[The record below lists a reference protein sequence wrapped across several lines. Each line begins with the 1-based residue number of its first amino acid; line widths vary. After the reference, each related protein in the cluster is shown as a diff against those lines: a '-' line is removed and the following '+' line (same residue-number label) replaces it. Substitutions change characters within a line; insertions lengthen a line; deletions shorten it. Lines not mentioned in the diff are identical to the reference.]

1 MCSSVIRN
9 TVIRNTVLRSRATR
23 STVTTR
29 RVRRSFVAVAVA
41 ILAAV
46 VAPSGVAAASSTS
59 TTPSAGAVE
68 PMSTNVLSG
77 QPPVLDPATPPP
89 ASGEATAEQ
98 QRTERL
104 VTPAQ
109 RARTSWEGHRRPAKL
124 IILRPRVV
132 DIVTNGLL
140 TQRAVRMGGV
150 LSLAQLDRYLPST
163 WLTIEGGVA
172 RLSAAIVLTAG
183 VALDV
188 GGDVTTLQLAGGA
201 TAPEAASIYTGGG
214 RLSVHGVIVTSAELV
229 SQQPVPAG
237 AGRPFIVVAPG
248 GRLDTIDVTFSD
260 LGTPVDDPEERAGV
274 VFGKGSSGSLVRTS
288 LLRNSTGLKLDGS
301 VDVHLD
307 DVTIGESATD
317 GLVLRGD
324 RGTTMIG
331 VRTERNAVNGVLV
344 TGPSTDRPV
353 TGLTTTGNG
362 EYGVA
367 VVGQIAPQIRGV
379 VTQRNIGGGLRLAG
393 SMDVTVSDVTATD
406 EPIGVVTHLTSSR
419 VVLDQLRIVGGR
431 RGVMIEKTTTGLE
444 LTGTRIERA
453 EVGVSIGG
461 RDIKLRQVRVKDSG
475 SGVRVERGAA
485 GVTATG
491 LTLSGGQDGFVAIA
505 GTAGVVLRDVVAD
518 GVANNAVRTFSANMQ
533 IIGGRIIGSTT
544 GIDAHTTTTIAGT
557 AISQVDVGIR
567 ARSTGLVAAEDVDV
581 SAVSSGID
589 VEDGSSFILAD
600 SRVKALEAVNGRV
613 DLEGLNDLSLPPL
626 NVLGAIGVP
635 LLLLALVLDQVQ
647 TFRQRSAASES
658 RQLPPSMQPVSAE
671 ARQ

>member
-1 MCSSVIRN
+1 
-9 TVIRNTVLRSRATR
+9 VIRNTVLLSRATR
-23 STVTTR
+23 STVTTG
-29 RVRRSFVAVAVA
+29 RVRRSFVAVTVA

-59 TTPSAGAVE
+59 TTPPVGAVE
-68 PMSTNVLSG
+68 ATSTNVQSG
-77 QPPVLDPATPPP
+77 QPPVLDPVTPPP
-89 ASGEATAEQ
+89 TSGEVTAEQ

-104 VTPAQ
+104 ATPAQ
-109 RARTSWEGHRRPAKL
+109 RAKTSWEGHRRPAKL
-124 IILRPRVV
+124 IIVRPGVV

-140 TQRAVRMGGV
+140 TQRAVRMEGV

-163 WLTIEGGVA
+163 WMTIEGGVA

-183 VALDV
+183 VALNV
-188 GGDVTTLQLAGGA
+188 GDVTTLQLAGGA
-201 TAPEAASIYTGGG
+201 TAPEAASVYTGGG
-214 RLSVHGVIVTSAELV
+214 RLSVHGVIVTSADLA
-229 SQQPVPAG
+229 SQQPVAKG

-248 GRLDTIDVTFSD
+248 GRLEAIDATFSD
-260 LGTPVDDPEERAGV
+260 LGTPVNDPEERAGV
-274 VFGKGSSGSLVRTS
+274 AFDKGSGGSLVRTS

-301 VDVHLD
+301 FDVHLD
-307 DVTIGESATD
+307 DVMIGESATD

-331 VRTERNAVNGVLV
+331 VRTERNAGNGVLV

-393 SMDVTVSDVTATD
+393 SVDVTVSDVTATD

-431 RGVMIEKTTTGLE
+431 RGVMIEKTTNGLE

-461 RDIKLRQVRVKDSG
+461 RDVKLRQVGVKDSG

-505 GTAGVVLRDVVAD
+505 GTAGVVLRDVVAN
-518 GVANNAVRTFSANMQ
+518 GVANNAVRTFSPNMQ

-544 GIDAHTTTTIAGT
+544 GIDAHATTTIAGT

-567 ARSTGLVAAEDVDV
+567 ARSTGLVAADDVDV

-658 RQLPPSMQPVSAE
+658 RQLPPSMQPVSVE